1 MIQENR
7 KKEIWAEAQ
16 KRIKLWL
23 ENGTFDEMTVYGSM
37 MRFDMALGLSGGYP
51 FQREEWM
58 KEGDFNGFITDD
70 EFNDPD
76 YDTMIFEL
84 FTISRRK

>member
-23 ENGTFDEMTVYGSM
+23 QNCTFDEMTVYGSM

-58 KEGDFNGFITDD
+58 KEGDFDGFITDD

-76 YDTMIFEL
+76 YDTMILEL
-84 FTISRRK
+84 FTISRKK